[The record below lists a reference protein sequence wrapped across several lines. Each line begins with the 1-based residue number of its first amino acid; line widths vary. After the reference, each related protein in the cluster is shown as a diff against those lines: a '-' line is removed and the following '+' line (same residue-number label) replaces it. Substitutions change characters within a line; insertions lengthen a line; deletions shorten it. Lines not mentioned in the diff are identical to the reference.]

1 MANPTFDSFSLQDSN
16 YITESI
22 EYRTIPSRE
31 ITLESI
37 ARKPGKK
44 FLAEEFGE
52 RRIRLTGFILGSSAS
67 DLIDKIDNLHTN
79 VTRKKI
85 GTLSIDTNRDIQ
97 ALVASV
103 AIAEPHYSQTM
114 VPMSLEFVAAEPF
127 YQGAQRVAVT
137 AIAEGTASATITT
150 TISGSVFT
158 EPIITYTPK
167 GGGSNTNIYRIDISY
182 DQTGEEVTWSG
193 GNHPLSNAD
202 SVAFDYSNQIITEG
216 NSEIE
221 ASGVFARF
229 EPGSTNLTVTYYS
242 TSTSSTT
249 TSTSSTTRSTSTT
262 HTGTTTSTTRST
274 STSTTTTLANPT
286 ITITYRPRYL

>member
-1 MANPTFDSFSLQDSN
+1 M
-16 YITESI
+16 ITTDI

-44 FLAEEFGE
+44 FLNEEFGE
-52 RRIRLTGFILGSSAS
+52 RRIRLSGFIEGSSAS
-67 DLIDKIDNLHTN
+67 DLITKIDDLHTN

-85 GTLSIDTNRDIQ
+85 GTLSIDANRDIQ

-103 AIAEPHYSQTM
+103 AIAEPHYSQTI

-127 YQGAQRVAVT
+127 FQGTQQITVT
-137 AIAEGTASATITT
+137 SVPEGTGSITITT
-150 TISGSVFT
+150 TISGSVFA
-158 EPIITYTPK
+158 EPTITYTPK
-167 GGGSNTNIYRIDISY
+167 GGTLNTNIYRIDISY
-182 DQTGEEVTWSG
+182 DTTGEEVTWSG
-193 GNHPLSNAD
+193 GNHALNNAD
-202 SVAFDYSNQIITEG
+202 SIAFDYTNQIITEG
-216 NSEIE
+216 TSEIE

-249 TSTSSTTRSTSTT
+249 TSTSSTTTSSSTTMTGTSTT
-262 HTGTTTSTTRST
+262 TSKST
-274 STSTTTTLANPT
+274 STSTSTTLANPT

>member
-1 MANPTFDSFSLQDSN
+1 MAITFDAFSLQDSN
-16 YITESI
+16 YITTEI
-22 EYRTIPSRE
+22 EYRSLPSRE

-44 FLAEEFGE
+44 FLNEEFGE
-52 RRIRLTGFILGSSAS
+52 RRIRLSGFIEGSSAS
-67 DLIDKIDNLHTN
+67 DLITKIDDLHTN

-85 GTLSIDTNRDIQ
+85 GTLSIDANRDIQ

-103 AIAEPHYSQTM
+103 AIAEPHYSQTI

-127 YQGAQRVAVT
+127 FQGTQQIATTSV
-137 AIAEGTASATITT
+137 AEGTSSVTITT
-150 TISGSVFT
+150 TFSGSVFA
-158 EPIITYTPK
+158 EPTITYTPK
-167 GGGSNTNIYRIDISY
+167 GGTLNTNINKITISY
-182 DQTGEEVTWSG
+182 DATGEEVTWSG
-193 GNHPLSNAD
+193 GNHALNNAN
-202 SVAFDYSNQIITEG
+202 SVAFDYINQIITEG
-216 NSEIE
+216 STEIE

-229 EPGSTNLTVTYYS
+229 EPGSRSITVTYYS

-262 HTGTTTSTTRST
+262 MTGTSTTTSKST

-286 ITITYRPRYL
+286 VTITYRPRYL

>member
-1 MANPTFDSFSLQDSN
+1 MAITFDAFSLQDSN
-16 YITESI
+16 YIITDT

-52 RRIRLTGFILGSSAS
+52 RRIRLSGFIEGSSAS
-67 DLIDKIDNLHTN
+67 DLITKIDDLHTN

-85 GTLSIDTNRDIQ
+85 GTLSIDADRDIQ
-97 ALVASV
+97 TLVVLV
-103 AIAEPHYSQTM
+103 AIAEPHYSQTI

-182 DQTGEEVTWSG
+182 DQTVEEVTWSG

-202 SVAFDYSNQIITEG
+202 SVAFDYSNKIITEG

-262 HTGTTTSTTRST
+262 NTA
-274 STSTTTTLANPT
+274 TLASPT

>member
-1 MANPTFDSFSLQDSN
+1 MAITFDAFSLQDSN
-16 YITESI
+16 YIITDT

-52 RRIRLTGFILGSSAS
+52 RRIRLSGFIEGSSAS
-67 DLIDKIDNLHTN
+67 DLITKIDDLHTN

-85 GTLSIDTNRDIQ
+85 GTLSIDADRDIQ
-97 ALVASV
+97 TLVVLV
-103 AIAEPHYSQTM
+103 AIAEPHYSQTI

-262 HTGTTTSTTRST
+262 HTGTTTSTTRSP
-274 STSTTTTLANPT
+274 STSTTTTLASPT

>member
-1 MANPTFDSFSLQDSN
+1 MAITFDAFSLQDSN
-16 YITESI
+16 YIITDT

-52 RRIRLTGFILGSSAS
+52 RRIRLSGFIEGSSAS
-67 DLIDKIDNLHTN
+67 DLITKIDDLHTN

-85 GTLSIDTNRDIQ
+85 GTLSIDADRDIQ
-97 ALVASV
+97 TLVVLV
-103 AIAEPHYSQTM
+103 AIAEPHYSQTI

-274 STSTTTTLANPT
+274 STSTTTTLASPT